1 MSELL
6 EMIRSRGY
14 WKAIVRPT
22 AFVERRV
29 EQRSDLLPILEKNSV
44 EIKGWGFPH
53 IDRVLAMDEG
63 LDWIGQELVKNHI
76 LEFWRFYQSGQ
87 FIHYFGMPEDWTA
100 RPSPWLQS
108 ADGVPRVM
116 LEVGD
121 VVLRFTEIFEFAARL
136 AFTDAWNEGIHI
148 EVVVDNIENHF
159 LQLPELGSGKVT
171 SIHQAG
177 APKMQYAKDLSREE
191 LIATAGE
198 LSLDPALQLFSC
210 FGWKPGIGVIR
221 DLQTER
227 LRRSSLAVSQLRY

>member
-63 LDWIGQELVKNHI
+63 LDWIGQELAKNHI

-108 ADGVPRVM
+108 ADGVHRVM

-136 AFTDAWNEGIHI
+136 AFTDA
-148 EVVVDNIENHF
+148 
-159 LQLPELGSGKVT
+159 
-171 SIHQAG
+171 
-177 APKMQYAKDLSREE
+177 
-191 LIATAGE
+191 
-198 LSLDPALQLFSC
+198 
-210 FGWKPGIGVIR
+210 
-221 DLQTER
+221 
-227 LRRSSLAVSQLRY
+227 